1 MVTCH
6 RGDKR
11 LSGSS
16 CPDREGDL
24 SCDEGRVMA
33 SSPWEGLKL
42 PDPEADSCPQSLSLE
57 VDPFQETAALTP
69 GLHPQQMVKQG
80 TS

>member
-1 MVTCH
+1 
-6 RGDKR
+6 
-11 LSGSS
+11 
-16 CPDREGDL
+16 
-24 SCDEGRVMA
+24 MA

-42 PDPEADSCPQSLSLE
+42 SDPEADSCPQSLSLE